1 MSYRLEIVGQNYAK
15 ANGIIVGVLII
26 CENSLDK
33 DRKVETRTH
42 LNKRGETEKP
52 TSRKIKKE

>member
-52 TSRKIKKE
+52 YE